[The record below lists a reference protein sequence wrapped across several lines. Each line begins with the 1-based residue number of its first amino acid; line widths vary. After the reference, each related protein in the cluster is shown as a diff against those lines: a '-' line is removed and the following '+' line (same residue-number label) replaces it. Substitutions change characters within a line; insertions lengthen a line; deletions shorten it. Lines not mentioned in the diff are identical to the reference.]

1 VQTAFPDDSESTF
14 QSDRWNGSKS
24 IFQSGRRN
32 CANCVLKRLVL
43 NQFFKVVGEIVQTA
57 FSNGSESTFQSVRW
71 NCSCILSL
79 LFTTPVAFYQLSSCV
94 VVYVFALGRQMILSL
109 VFNIIK
115 KTASLWVASFWH
127 ISLSLSLY
135 IYIYIYMCVCVCVC
149 VCVYSLDFC
158 GFTSIHM

>member
-1 VQTAFPDDSESTF
+1 MVP
-14 QSDRWNGSKS
+14 
-24 IFQSGRRN
+24 
-32 CANCVLKRLVL
+32 

-135 IYIYIYMCVCVCVC
+135 IYIYVCVCVC
-149 VCVYSLDFC
+149 VCIAWTFVVSPP
-158 GFTSIHM
+158 SICNPDDIYLIQTEAQKVKGLVWTTVPAPSWFARFPREISMNRREW